1 MTDKPSCPDH
11 PSASVLNAQT
21 SARTRVWCC
30 LACGK
35 RLGPAPEREDGLVV
49 ELVSGDDTGDAS
61 SVLDINREKGS

>member
-1 MTDKPSCPDH
+1 
-11 PSASVLNAQT
+11 
-21 SARTRVWCC
+21 